1 MPRVPITR
9 ANPYTPKRG
18 GLAGQTFS
26 SERQY
31 RNALA
36 RLKGYPSWHLQQRTA
51 RAIRSATDLATL
63 DPSERLARRQ
73 AFEALTEMRGGA
85 SLARAARHA
94 GTTPNAVLRHVGAA
108 LEQGPSGR
116 WHARAGDRLYRRMQV
131 LSEDGLRTIEVR
143 GSRAASRLSA
153 HANAVRE
160 YIYTGDASR
169 LEGFDGMRVG
179 GVELETDLNRID
191 EWARRGE
198 LSFEDIYAGL
208 T

>member
-1 MPRVPITR
+1 MPRTPITR

-18 GLAGQTFS
+18 GLAGQTFR

-36 RLKGYPSWHLQQRTA
+36 RRKGYSSWHAQQRA
-51 RAIRSATDLATL
+51 AHAIRSASDFARL
-63 DPSERLARRQ
+63 DPYERLARRQ
-73 AFEALTEMRGGA
+73 AFEALTDMRAGA
-85 SLARAARHA
+85 SLARAARRA
-94 GTTPNAVLRHVGAA
+94 RTTPNAVLRHVGAA
-108 LEQGPSGR
+108 LDQAPNGR
-116 WHARAGDRLYRRMQV
+116 WHARVGDRLYRRMQV
-131 LSEDGLRTIEVR
+131 LGEDGLRTVEIR

-160 YIYTGDASR
+160 YIYTGDPSK
-169 LEGFDGMRVG
+169 LERFRGMRVG
-179 GVELETDLNRID
+179 GVELETDLDRID